1 MLNLIR
7 QRKIWYVVSTVLFA
21 AAIAIWFV
29 KPPEYSIDF
38 TGGSLLEVK
47 FSDTQPSAP
56 EIKNVLEDGL
66 GLKSL
71 TVIAGQNKTDAIR
84 MEQIDEA
91 KRVEVMAKL
100 QEKFPGVSQDQFNS
114 IGPTIGKELRQKSF
128 VSIALV
134 ALGIVLFIAYAFR
147 KISRP
152 VQSWKYGI
160 AAIVAL
166 LHDITI
172 LAGLYVFLSPYLHF
186 EVDTL
191 FVSALLT
198 ILGYSV
204 SDTIVTFDRVRDNL
218 ARAKYGNFEELVNHS
233 LNQVL
238 TRSLNTA
245 MATLLPLSA
254 LYLFGGDTIKPFV
267 FTLLFGIVIGTYSSI
282 FIASPL
288 IVTWQLHSSKKK
300 A

>member
-1 MLNLIR
+1 MLNLIK
-7 QRKIWYVVSTVLFA
+7 QRKIWYIVSSVLFVA
-21 AAIAIWFV
+21 SVAIWFV
-29 KPPEYSIDF
+29 RPPQFSIDF
-38 TGGSLLEVK
+38 TGGSLLDVK
-47 FSDTQPSAP
+47 FQQAQPSQQ
-56 EIKNVLEDGL
+56 EIKDALKDL
-66 GLKSL
+66 DLKSL
-71 TVIAGQNKTDAIR
+71 TVAPGSNNTDAIR

-91 KRVEVMAKL
+91 KRAEVMAAL
-100 QEKFPGVSQDQFNS
+100 QAKFPGVTQDQFNS
-114 IGPTIGKELRQKSF
+114 IGPTIGKELRSKSF
-128 VSIALV
+128 ISIALV
-134 ALGIVLFIAYAFR
+134 ALGIVLYIAYAFR

-172 LAGLYVFLSPYLHF
+172 LAGLYVFLSPYLHY

-218 ARAKYGNFEELVNHS
+218 ARSRYGDFESLVNHS

-245 MATLLPLSA
+245 MATLLPLTA
-254 LYLFGGDTIKPFV
+254 LFLFGGDTIKPFV
-267 FTLLFGIVIGTYSSI
+267 FTLLFGILIGTYSSI

-288 IVTWQLHSSKKK
+288 IVTWQLASSKKK
-300 A
+300 

>member
-1 MLNLIR
+1 MLNLIK
-7 QRKIWYVVSTVLFA
+7 QRKIWYIVSSILFVA
-21 AAIAIWFV
+21 SVAIWFV
-29 KPPEYSIDF
+29 RPPEYSIDF
-38 TGGSLLEVK
+38 TGGSLLDVK
-47 FSDTQPSAP
+47 FQQTQPAP
-56 EIKNVLEDGL
+56 QEIKDALKDL

-71 TVIAGQNKTDAIR
+71 TVAPGSNNTDAIR

-91 KRVEVMAKL
+91 KRAELMAAL
-100 QEKFPGVSQDQFNS
+100 QAKFPGVTQDQFNS
-114 IGPTIGKELRQKSF
+114 IGPTIGKELRSKSF
-128 VSIALV
+128 ISIALV
-134 ALGIVLFIAYAFR
+134 ALGIVLYIAYAFR

-172 LAGLYVFLSPYLHF
+172 LAGLYVFLSPYLHY

-218 ARAKYGNFEELVNHS
+218 ARSRYGDFESLVNHS

-245 MATLLPLSA
+245 MATLLPLTA
-254 LYLFGGDTIKPFV
+254 LFLFGGDTIKPFV
-267 FTLLFGIVIGTYSSI
+267 FTLLFGILIGTYSSI

-288 IVTWQLHSSKKK
+288 IVTWQLTSPKKK
-300 A
+300 

>member
-1 MLNLIR
+1 MLNLIK
-7 QRKIWYVVSTVLFA
+7 QRKIWYTVSTVLFV

-29 KPPEYSIDF
+29 RPPEYSIDF
-38 TGGSLLEVK
+38 TGGSLLEIK
-47 FSDTQPSAP
+47 FADSQPAP
-56 EIKNVLEDGL
+56 QEIKDALQGL
-66 GLKSL
+66 DLKSL
-71 TVIAGQNKTDAIR
+71 TVAPGQNNTDALR
-84 MEQIDEA
+84 MEQIDET
-91 KRVEVMAKL
+91 KRTEVINRL
-100 QEKFPGVSQDQFNS
+100 QEKFPGVSQEQFNS
-114 IGPTIGKELRQKSF
+114 IGPTIGKELRSKAF
-128 VSIALV
+128 ISIALV
-134 ALGIVLFIAYAFR
+134 ALGIVLYIAYAFR

-152 VQSWKYGI
+152 VQSWKYGV
-160 AAIVAL
+160 AAIIAL

-172 LAGLYVFLSPYLHF
+172 LAGLYVFLSPYLHY

-218 ARAKYGNFEELVNHS
+218 ARSRYGGFEELVNHS

-245 MATLLPLSA
+245 MATLLPLAA
-254 LYLFGGDTIKPFV
+254 LFLFGGETIKPFV

-282 FIASPL
+282 FIAAPL
-288 IVTWQLHSSKKK
+288 IVTWQLRSTKKQ
-300 A
+300 

>member
-1 MLNLIR
+1 MLNLIK
-7 QRKIWYVVSTVLFA
+7 QRKIWYIVSTVLFVA
-21 AAIAIWFV
+21 SISIWFV

-38 TGGSLLEVK
+38 TGGSLLEMK
-47 FSDTQPSAP
+47 FKTQPTTQ
-56 EIKNVLEDGL
+56 EIKDALQGL
-66 GLKSL
+66 DLKSL
-71 TVIAGQNKTDAIR
+71 TVASGQNGTDSIR
-84 MEQIDEA
+84 MEQIDDT
-91 KRVEVMAKL
+91 KRADVVKKL
-100 QEKFPGVSQDQFNS
+100 QEKFPGAVQEQFNS
-114 IGPTIGKELRQKSF
+114 IGPTIGRELRQKAF
-128 VSIALV
+128 ISIALV
-134 ALGIVLFIAYAFR
+134 ALGIVLYIAYAFR

-152 VQSWKYGI
+152 VQSWKYGL
-160 AAIVAL
+160 AAIAAL

-218 ARAKYGNFEELVNHS
+218 AKGRYGDFESLVNHS

-245 MATLLPLSA
+245 MATLLPLAA
-254 LYLFGGDTIKPFV
+254 LYLFGGETIKPFV

-282 FIASPL
+282 FIAAPL
-288 IVTWQLHSSKKK
+288 IVTWQKYSAKKK